1 MPMIFIRVFLLVIL
15 PSLSWADETAVYSG
29 ELSAVRT
36 AEFFERYNN
45 RSVSRLEINSSGG
58 EVEAGIQLGLW
69 VHARRLDV
77 VVKGV
82 CLSSCANYVFTAGR
96 HKRVMP
102 GSVVAWHGNYH
113 HLDKTGLWRDDVDLR
128 MRRDG
133 EDKAIATANVRKQ
146 VDKLVALEQQFFA
159 RVGVDEF
166 LCWVG
171 KSAPHHVPDYY
182 TLSAADMA
190 RFGVQ
195 LVSLP
200 VGYADTDFDKLDW
213 DIRYIR
219 LR

>member
-1 MPMIFIRVFLLVIL
+1 MNFIRVLLLMIL
-15 PSLSWADETAVYSG
+15 PAQAWANDTAVYSG
-29 ELSAVRT
+29 ELDAVQT
-36 AEFFERYNN
+36 AEFFKRYNN
-45 RSVSRLEINSSGG
+45 TAVSRLEINSSGG
-58 EVEAGIQLGLW
+58 EVEAGIRLGLW
-69 VHARRLDV
+69 VHERQLDV
-77 VVKGV
+77 VVRGV

-96 HKRVMP
+96 SKRVTP

-133 EDKAIATANVRKQ
+133 EDEATAVVNVRQQ
-146 VDKLVALEQQFFA
+146 VDKLVALEQHFFT
-159 RVGVDEF
+159 RVGVDEY

-182 TLSAADMA
+182 TLSAEDMA

-195 LVSLP
+195 QVSLP
-200 VGYADTDFDKLDW
+200 QAYADTDFDKLDW
-213 DIRYIR
+213 DIHYIR